1 MLVSLQRDG
10 GHGAHVHQTVKHVGV
25 VGEGD
30 VVAAAHTA
38 HHPVHQA
45 AAAALHGELTAVLI
59 ADGQL
64 VHKGLAVG
72 MGIADA
78 HAQRGEGQGLAAG
91 GQGGD
96 GHVGAGLHGDGVGL
110 PQFVLHGDVQQVAL
124 PEGRAGG
131 EVQHHIQAGVGAG
144 LLVHVALGEQ
154 GIALVGAA
162 EVQGGL
168 EGQVDALAVAHVCVA
183 DAGGILHGV
192 GQQAEA
198 VLIDQE
204 GAQFDGIA
212 VHGHLCVQLAEVL
225 AHQTL
230 GGLDVT
236 GDALHIRDR
245 DKAALAVVHHR
256 GGSVDVIGEGAVGGV
271 VHLVGGGYICLDK
284 GHNTAGHGD
293 GQRQRGDV
301 YKRQYVA

>member
-1 MLVSLQRDG
+1 
-10 GHGAHVHQTVKHVGV
+10 
-25 VGEGD
+25 
-30 VVAAAHTA
+30 
-38 HHPVHQA
+38 
-45 AAAALHGELTAVLI
+45 
-59 ADGQL
+59 
-64 VHKGLAVG
+64 

-183 DAGGILHGV
+183 DAGGVLHGV

-293 GQRQRGDV
+293 GQRQRGGDGDHGTLAQRPACLFLV
-301 YKRQYVA
+301 SHGLSNLRQCVRGGVQRGKGFFK